1 MKKVKDSF
9 KNYVEL
15 VDDIENQTDISSDAK
30 KDIIVSLK
38 KGFVSRFNAIKSNF
52 LLKGITKRWATNTL
66 LITAMILL
74 VLVEASVIFFT
85 SFYRNYVVNYLSGYA
100 NETVITY
107 FTPYVDGDDVVFSQ
121 KAKEFTDS
129 FADKSR
135 IEVQVIDKTGNVL
148 VSSSGFASDE
158 QIKTMGDVKDAQK
171 TNTGVCKWFGYNR
184 NGEHI
189 ASVAMVLP
197 QTKNGEFSGAVR
209 FMTSM
214 RGIDRQILSFSFIL
228 LAVYVVALFFV
239 ALSGV
244 FFVQTIVA
252 PLQKINETAKLIA
265 KGNYDVR
272 IESEDKNEDEITD
285 LAKSINTMI
294 NEVAVA
300 DKMKNDFISTVSHE
314 LRTPLTAIKG
324 WGEMLKELDGE
335 DREISRRG
343 TEVIINESERLSH
356 LVEELLDFSRMQS
369 GNLTLR
375 LEKIDVL
382 AELDEA
388 VFVFKERSK
397 RDSIEIN
404 YNAPEIPAPMMGDPN
419 RIKQVF
425 VNILD
430 NAFKYNKQGGYVK
443 VDAKVDDGVL
453 TINFSDTGCGIAPE
467 DLPNVKKKFYKANIQ
482 VRGSGIG
489 LAVVDEIIKLHN
501 GDIEINSEVDVGTTV
516 TIVLPIEK
524 VSVEPVTSLIEEM
537 RVTEN
542 EKQ

>member
-9 KNYVEL
+9 KNHVEL
-15 VDDIENQTDISSDAK
+15 VDDIENQTDISSNDK

-38 KGFVSRFNAIKSNF
+38 KGFVSRFNAVKSNF

-66 LITAMILL
+66 LITALILL
-74 VLVEASVIFFT
+74 VLVAACVMFFT
-85 SFYRNYVVNYLSGYA
+85 SYYRNYVVNYLSGYA